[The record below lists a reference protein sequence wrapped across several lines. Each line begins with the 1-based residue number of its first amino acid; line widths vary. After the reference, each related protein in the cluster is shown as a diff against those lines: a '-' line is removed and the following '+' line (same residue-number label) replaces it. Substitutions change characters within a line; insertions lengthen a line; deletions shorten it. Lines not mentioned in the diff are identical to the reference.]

1 MVVEVEVGRAVEK
14 MENGESELSLWEEEK
29 EIEEK
34 PKPKKS
40 RRKAKEKSEM
50 YREWQSVT
58 FCRK

>member
-34 PKPKKS
+34 PKKS
-40 RRKAKEKSEM
+40 QRKAKEKSEM
-50 YREWQSVT
+50 YREW
-58 FCRK
+58 